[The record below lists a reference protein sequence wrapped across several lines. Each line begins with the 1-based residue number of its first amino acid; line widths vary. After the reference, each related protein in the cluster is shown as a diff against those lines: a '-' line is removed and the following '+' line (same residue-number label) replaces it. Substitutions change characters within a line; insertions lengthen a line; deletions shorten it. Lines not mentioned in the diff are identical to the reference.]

1 MKIVE
6 IKPRRKHISGIV
18 FDIEI
23 VPEDYGADVDPVGL
37 LALDSELCEMKRL
50 KSGTELSDEAL
61 TELVR
66 ESHIK
71 RAKSR
76 AMWYLSRSSMPK
88 EKLRK
93 KLCENFPD
101 YAAQCAVDRAEELGF
116 INDADYAARKIQLL
130 IDNKKVSVK
139 AARRMLE
146 AEGVGREDA
155 ALAAEG
161 AEYDP
166 TEAILTLVERKYK
179 RKLDDKKDF
188 QNTVA
193 ALMRTGLSYSE
204 IRTALK
210 EYENSSDMYEE

>member
-1 MKIVE
+1 MKIIE
-6 IKPRRKHISGIV
+6 INPRRKHVSGIR

-23 VPEDYGADVDPVGL
+23 DPKEYGADVDPVGL
-37 LALDSELCEMKRL
+37 LALDSELCEIKL
-50 KSGTELSDEAL
+50 KVGMELDFEQISK
-61 TELVR
+61 LVR

-76 AMWYLSRSSMPK
+76 AMWHLSRSSMPK

-93 KLCENFPD
+93 KLSEKFPD
-101 YAAQCAVDRAEELGF
+101 YAAAAAADRAEELGF
-116 INDADYAARKIQLL
+116 VDDSEYAKRKLQLL

-139 AARRMLE
+139 MAARMLLI
-146 AEGVGREDA
+146 EGVSKEDVDA
-155 ALAAEG
+155 AAME

-166 TEAILTLVERKYK
+166 TAAILTLVERKYK
-179 RKLDDKKDF
+179 NKLSDKKDF

-193 ALMRTGLSYSE
+193 ALMRKGFSYSE

-210 EYENSSDMYEE
+210 DYETGTEMYEE